1 MRKSLP
7 LSLVAALA
15 LSACGGESA
24 PSPSAA
30 PSAPGAAAPAPAAVP
45 AQPAAVSGPAISA
58 SLSIKDAP
66 QMQPGIN
73 LHLKL
78 VDVTDAAAVPV
89 VVAESTQPA
98 PTMPAQVQLGY
109 DPANI
114 DQARV
119 YALQASLQAETFVLY
134 GTPAPTP
141 VLTQGAPS
149 SGLALELVRG
159 GQPSADVPPNEKLK
173 NDFAKLEAEIGGLRR
188 IQGERLEADIAVG
201 WDAFVDSS
209 GQIRMAREQVDY
221 GDAGQ
226 AEFRYAYVGGQPWVV
241 ERKQG
246 GATTLVGW
254 NSEGQIVVNEKGDA
268 PAADDEVETLKK
280 RAADLYTTAAAKR

>member
-24 PSPSAA
+24 PSSSPSAPA
-30 PSAPGAAAPAPAAVP
+30 APGAAAPAAVP
-45 AQPAAVSGPAISA
+45 AQPAAVTGPAISA

-89 VVAESTQPA
+89 VIAESTQPA

-109 DPANI
+109 DPAKI
-114 DQARV
+114 DQARA

-149 SGLALELVRG
+149 SGLSLELVRG

-173 NDFAKLEAEIGGLRR
+173 NDFAKLETEIGALRR

-246 GATTLVGW
+246 GVTTLVGW
-254 NSEGQIVVNEKGDA
+254 NNEGQIVVNEKGDA
-268 PAADDEVETLKK
+268 PAADDEVQTLKK
-280 RAADLYTTAAAKR
+280 RAADLYTTASAKR